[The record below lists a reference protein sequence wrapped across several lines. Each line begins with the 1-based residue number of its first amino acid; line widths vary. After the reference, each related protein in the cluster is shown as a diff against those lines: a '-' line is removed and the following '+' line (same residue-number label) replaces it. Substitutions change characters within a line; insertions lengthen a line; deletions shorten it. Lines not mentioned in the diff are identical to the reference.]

1 MVFLDARARPSP
13 RVARCHPMG
22 RDGGDRH
29 APTTGILLVNA
40 AEKQAWV
47 TIPVAILVGA
57 GVAWAGSQGTTA
69 DGVPVFAICC
79 VMAFAVNWIA
89 FVPAYLGRTERFYD
103 LTGSITYLGT
113 VALALALSGAT
124 DLRAILL
131 GALVAVWA
139 VRLGS
144 FLFARIR
151 REGGD
156 ARFESIKVSFP
167 RFLMAWTLQGLWVL
181 ITLAC
186 ALAAI
191 TSAAAPPL
199 GGFAIVGAAVWVF
212 GFSIEVIADRQKSRF
227 RSDPANRR
235 RFIQTGLWARSR
247 HPNYFGEITL
257 WVGIALIALPELR
270 GWQHVTLV
278 SPVFVYLLLT
288 RVSGIPILE
297 ERAEARWGDDPAYRA
312 YRDRTPSLLPRAW
325 GQHFRSTRFRTL

>member
-1 MVFLDARARPSP
+1 
-13 RVARCHPMG
+13 MG

-29 APTTGILLVNA
+29 APTTGIVLVNA

-57 GVAWAGSQGTTA
+57 GVVWAGSQGVAAA
-69 DGVPVFAICC
+69 DGVPVFAICG
-79 VMAFAVNWIA
+79 VMAFAVNWVA

-103 LTGSITYLGT
+103 LTGSITYLGV
-113 VALALALSGAT
+113 VASALALSGAT

-131 GALVAVWA
+131 GTLVALWA

-156 ARFESIKVSFP
+156 ARFEGIKVSFP

-181 ITLAC
+181 LTLAC
-186 ALAAI
+186 ALVAI
-191 TSAAAPPL
+191 TSPAAPPL
-199 GGFAIVGAAVWVF
+199 GGFAIVGAVVWVV

-227 RSDPANRR
+227 RSDPANRG

-257 WVGIALIALPELR
+257 WVGVALIALPELG

-312 YRDRTPSLLPRAW
+312 YRDRTPSLLPR
-325 GQHFRSTRFRTL
+325 L